1 MINPFS
7 LQGRMAVVT
16 GGGTGIGLGISKA
29 MIAAGAQ
36 VIILGRRESILKE
49 AAVEIGPGCRYLV
62 ADINDRKN
70 LPELVNNIEASF
82 GPIDILVNNAG
93 AHLKKLSLDTTDE
106 ELDYVMQVNLASG
119 FTLTRECVKR
129 MQPRRRGSVIF
140 ISSMTGIFGM
150 EKVIAYGTSKTAVI
164 GMMRMMVTEYAS
176 FNVRVN
182 TIAPGW
188 IQSDMLENALN
199 ADRERKNKII
209 SRIPYKKF
217 GAGEDIGQ
225 AAVYLSS
232 DAAKYVT
239 GVVLPVDGGAAYA
252 F

>member
-1 MINPFS
+1 MNNPFS
-7 LQGRMAVVT
+7 LQGKLAIVT
-16 GGGTGIGLGISKA
+16 GGGTGIGLGIGKA
-29 MIAAGAQ
+29 LTASGAQ
-36 VIILGRRESILKE
+36 VVIVGRREIVLQE
-49 AAVEIGPGCRYLV
+49 AAKEIGNGCRYIV
-62 ADINDRKN
+62 CDINDRKS
-70 LPELVNNIEASF
+70 LPELVNVVETSF

-93 AHLKKLSLDTTDE
+93 THLKKLSLDTSDE
-106 ELDYVMQVNLASG
+106 EFDYVMQVNLSSA

-129 MQPRRRGSVIF
+129 MQQRGNGSVLF
-140 ISSMTGIFGM
+140 ISSMTGLFGM
-150 EKVIAYGTSKTAVI
+150 EKVIAYGTSKTALI
-164 GMMRMMVTEYAS
+164 GMMRVMVTEYAA

-182 TIAPGW
+182 AIAPGW
-188 IQSDMLENALN
+188 IQSDMLDNALN
-199 ADRERKNKII
+199 ADTERRDKII

-217 GAGEDIGQ
+217 GSGEDIGQ